1 MEEKC
6 VVELGL
12 RDYGE
17 FKGGNK
23 EEDEDGWNVTY

>member
-6 VVELGL
+6 VELGL

-23 EEDEDGWNVTY
+23 EENKDGWNVTY